1 LILYFQRHDRACPG
15 YLDVEAT
22 TKDPMEASRIGF
34 QLWVQ
39 AVNAAGTTDLPRYAA
54 PL

>member
-1 LILYFQRHDRACPG
+1 
-15 YLDVEAT
+15 
-22 TKDPMEASRIGF
+22 MEASRIGF

-54 PL
+54 TL